1 MKIEFNSASESPALT
16 GKIDIK
22 EKQEKTNKNKQKQKE
37 RAKTKTKRQV
47 ADDSKVVYKETFIM
61 KGRVNE
67 KEIRTRKF
75 RVQSNLLVHVWMS
88 RDMLLLSSFLENLNK
103 SGIKVNSRNKPSL
116 SCSSVQD
123 QVPLQTFILN
133 EIQPDR
139 HCGEMASREGEK
151 IGNVDLK

>member
-1 MKIEFNSASESPALT
+1 MK
-16 GKIDIK
+16 
-22 EKQEKTNKNKQKQKE
+22 
-37 RAKTKTKRQV
+37 
-47 ADDSKVVYKETFIM
+47 
-61 KGRVNE
+61 

-75 RVQSNLLVHVWMS
+75 RVHSNLLVHVWMS
-88 RDMLLLSSFLENLNK
+88 RDMLSLSSFSENLNK

-151 IGNVDLK
+151 IGNVDLKWFMFSELRKSAVWPLY

>member
-22 EKQEKTNKNKQKQKE
+22 EKQEKKNKNKQKQKE

-75 RVQSNLLVHVWMS
+75 RVQSNPIFPCMSGCHETCYHCLVFW
-88 RDMLLLSSFLENLNK
+88 R
-103 SGIKVNSRNKPSL
+103 I
-116 SCSSVQD
+116 
-123 QVPLQTFILN
+123 
-133 EIQPDR
+133 
-139 HCGEMASREGEK
+139 
-151 IGNVDLK
+151 